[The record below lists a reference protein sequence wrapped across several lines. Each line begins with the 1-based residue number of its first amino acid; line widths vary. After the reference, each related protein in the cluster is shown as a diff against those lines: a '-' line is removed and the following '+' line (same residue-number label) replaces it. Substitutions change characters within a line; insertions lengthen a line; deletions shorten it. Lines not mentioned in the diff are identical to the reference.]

1 MSLSTNEI
9 IKFIIDNS
17 EVDVDDL
24 LQHLWNIKLNQRII
38 INNNDEEV
46 PPPIPDEVPEYKK
59 SKHYLY
65 DEIDETPDENGWIMY
80 RIFYDTD
87 ISDEELLKYHPK
99 FGTGYKYLFIRYR
112 TAYTSVYWPI
122 NIDIN

>member
-1 MSLSTNEI
+1 MSLSINET
-9 IKFIIDNS
+9 IKFMIDNTAG
-17 EVDVDDL
+17 VDIDDL
-24 LQHLWNIKLNQRII
+24 IQHLWNIKLNQRII

-87 ISDEELLKYHPK
+87 ISD
-99 FGTGYKYLFIRYR
+99 
-112 TAYTSVYWPI
+112 
-122 NIDIN
+122 